1 MSVIGISTCPCFLHR
16 LCWTLWALGSCKQL
30 TPSITL
36 LFSLSHVNL
45 VPVFAQVS
53 WAWQWLCC
61 LSLVQSFNGNLFYA
75 LLSLR
80 GGGEWWLRGKRSL
93 STYR

>member
-1 MSVIGISTCPCFLHR
+1 MIGISTCPCFLHP
-16 LCWTLWALGSCKQL
+16 ALLDAVGSWLLQL
-30 TPSITL
+30 TPSIIL

-45 VPVFAQVS
+45 VPLFAQVS

-61 LSLVQSFNGNLFYA
+61 LSPVQSFNGNLFYA